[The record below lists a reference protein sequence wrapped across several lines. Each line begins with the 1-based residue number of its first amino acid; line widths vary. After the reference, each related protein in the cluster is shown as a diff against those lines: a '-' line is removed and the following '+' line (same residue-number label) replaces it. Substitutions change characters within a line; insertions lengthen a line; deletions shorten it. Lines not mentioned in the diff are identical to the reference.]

1 MAEKKTKFQRKGKK
15 GTLSLSVSTTVDDE
29 RPVYIA
35 GNFNNWQLPDEKYR
49 LTKKE
54 DGRYSFQFKDTDS
67 LPPLLEYKYAKAS
80 WDGRELDEFG
90 EEIQNRRLLS
100 SIHQQEEVVHM
111 WSHEGLPYNSALL
124 PKVEVIHEA
133 FEIPQLIKTRRIS
146 ALLPHDYE
154 ASTKRYPVL
163 YLQDGQNLFDDYA
176 PFGNWA
182 IDKKLAQLSE
192 RGLGDIIVIAIDHA
206 EADRVK
212 EFTPS
217 VGGNLGKGQ
226 GKKYVRFLADTLKP
240 YVDKHFRTL
249 PQRIHTGIG
258 GSSMG
263 GLISIYAGLMYP
275 EVYGRLLIFSP
286 SLWAAPN
293 IHFHAIN
300 FQEVHDTR
308 VYIYGGESE
317 SDTMVPNIKQ
327 FKKAVEKQGSAANLE
342 FDISIDPHGQ
352 HNEARWGKEFPKAIE
367 SLFFN
372 KSGEESKT

>member
-1 MAEKKTKFQRKGKK
+1 MAENKSIIQRKGKE
-15 GTLSLSVSTTVDDE
+15 GTLSLSVTTKFDDD
-29 RPVYIA
+29 RPVYVA
-35 GNFNNWQLPDEKYR
+35 GNFNAWQLPDEKYR
-49 LTKKE
+49 LRKVGK
-54 DGRYSFQFKDTDS
+54 GRYSFRFNDISK
-67 LPPLLEYKYAKAS
+67 LPALLEYKYAKGD
-80 WDGRELDEFG
+80 WEGRELSLYG
-90 EEIQNRRLLS
+90 EEIPNRELLS
-100 SIHQQEEVVHM
+100 GASFHAEEVER
-111 WSHEGLPYNSALL
+111 WRTNGLGYSPDFL
-124 PKVEVIHEA
+124 PKIEVLDEA
-133 FEIPQLIKTRRIS
+133 FEIPQLIRTRRIS

-154 ASTKRYPVL
+154 TSDKQYPVL

-182 IDKKLAQLSE
+182 IDKKLATLAE
-192 RGLGDIIVIAIDHA
+192 LGLGDIIVIAIDHA
-206 EADRVK
+206 EKDRVK

-249 PQRIHTGIG
+249 PDRIHTGIG

-300 FQEVHDTR
+300 FEEIHDTR
-308 VYIYGGESE
+308 VYIYGGEGE
-317 SDTMVPNIKQ
+317 SASMVPNIKKFQ
-327 FKKAVEKQGSAANLE
+327 KAVQRRSPAANIE
-342 FDISIDPHGQ
+342 FDLSIDPHGQ
-352 HNEARWGKEFPKAIE
+352 HNEATWGREFPRAITW
-367 SLFFN
+367 LFFN
-372 KSGEESKT
+372 KSSEENIA

>member
-15 GTLSLSVSTTVDDE
+15 GTLSLSVSTAIDDD

-35 GNFNNWQLPDEKYR
+35 GNFNNWQLPDENYR
-49 LTKKE
+49 LTKKGE
-54 DGRYSFQFKDTDS
+54 GRYSFKFKDTAT
-67 LPPLLEYKYAKAS
+67 LPPLLEYKYAKAN
-80 WDGRELDEFG
+80 WEGRELDEYG
-90 EEIQNRRLLS
+90 EEIQNRRLLA
-100 SIHQQEEVVHM
+100 SIRQHEEEVHL
-111 WSHEGLPYNSALL
+111 WSHAGLPYNSYLL
-124 PKVEVIHEA
+124 PKIQVIDEA

-154 ASTKRYPVL
+154 EGTKRYPVL

-192 RGLGDIIVIAIDHA
+192 KGIGDFIVVAIDHA

-300 FQEVHDTR
+300 FQEIHDTK

-327 FKKAVEKQGSAANLE
+327 FRKAVEKQGSAANIE
-342 FDISIDPHGQ
+342 FEISIDPHGQ

-367 SLFFN
+367 SLFF
-372 KSGEESKT
+372 